1 MQTEFRVG
9 EAAAAVRSGGGA
21 IETWIGATEWTGRSG
36 AVLSLADDPTA
47 LALVAA
53 VLAVVGAAVVVRIRS
68 GTATDGSGSPDD
80 RSSDEPAGSD
90 VETERSRET
99 VADRIGESTLERLE
113 PIVPDAVDR
122 VREVAADDR
131 DPDRAALD
139 RAERDLR
146 RGLEDA
152 LADGRLDVGLTAPD
166 GERYEIVNLP
176 SRYRELAVPPSG
188 ETVHVESAEAAVRD
202 RLENGTLREAAA
214 AAAAVDEH
222 REEVHRYVRRREGE
236 IVNLQ
241 DEIEATLGDV
251 RELVDRLEGSLAD
264 RVDDFVLAGRH
275 DEVEG
280 VAEIERDV
288 SDATRSLHRCS
299 FDDAQR
305 ELRDAREAADELL
318 VTVDLLGGLVGT
330 IEHGSGTV
338 ELPTDISTTLVTDLA
353 PIIERQYDV
362 DASVEGNAIVI
373 SERNALGGEGDT
385 TGVTSETARGGD
397 GSSARE
403 RTPTGG
409 STASAG
415 SRNRVTADSVA
426 DEILFVLRELDGETG
441 GDTVQCQTDGLPTGV
456 AQPAVLEELAAF
468 CRRQTDIVA
477 AVDLQEGAP
486 PGFLEIEF
494 TDRTTPIGGLET
506 LRERF
511 AERHGG

>member
-1 MQTEFRVG
+1 MQTEFGVG
-9 EAAAAVRSGGGA
+9 GATAAVRSGGGA
-21 IETWIGATEWTGRSG
+21 IETWTGATGWTERSG

-47 LALVAA
+47 LALIAA
-53 VLAVVGAAVVVRIRS
+53 VLAVVGAAVVVRVRS
-68 GTATDGSGSPDD
+68 GTETNGSDATD
-80 RSSDEPAGSD
+80 RSSGESAGSD
-90 VETERSRET
+90 IETERSRET

-122 VREVAADDR
+122 VHEVAFDDR
-131 DPDRAALD
+131 EPDPAAID

-146 RGLEDA
+146 RALEDA
-152 LADGRLDVGLTAPD
+152 LTDGRFDAGLTAPD

-188 ETVHVESAEAAVRD
+188 ETVHIGSTEAAVRD
-202 RLENGTLREAAA
+202 RLEDGTLREAAA
-214 AAAAVDEH
+214 TAAAVDDH
-222 REEVHRYVRRREGE
+222 REEIRQYVRRREGE
-236 IVNLQ
+236 IVDLR
-241 DEIEATLGDV
+241 DEIEATLDDI

-264 RVDDFVLAGRH
+264 RVDDFVLSGRH

-299 FDDAQR
+299 FDDAKR

-318 VTVDLLGGLVGT
+318 ITVDLLGGLVGT

-338 ELPTDISTTLVTDLA
+338 ELPTAVSTALVSDLV

-362 DASVEGNAIVI
+362 DASVEGDAIVI

-385 TGVTSETARGGD
+385 TGAAGEPARGGD

-415 SRNRVTADSVA
+415 TRDRVTTESVA
-426 DEILFVLRELDGETG
+426 DEILFVLRELDGDTG
-441 GDTVQCQTDGLPTGV
+441 GDTVQCQTEQLPTGV
-456 AQPAVLEELAAF
+456 AQPAVLEELATF

-494 TDRTTPIGGLET
+494 TDRTTPAGGLET